1 QVGMAQAG
9 GSVLDQYLAGAGIVE
24 VELDDLERFADAGQD
39 GCSGLHD
46 GGPFEKGVCGAGRV
60 RGPAGRAGGGACGG
74 PGAHYARAPD
84 SQLDVHRAGLG
95 VEVES
100 TLAQLAAPAGL
111 LEATERH
118 RGVEA
123 VVL

>member
-1 QVGMAQAG
+1 RESWRQRAVGQVQVGMAQAG

-60 RGPAGRAGGGACGG
+60 RGPAGRAGGGAGG
-74 PGAHYARAPD
+74 GTGAHYARAPD
-84 SQLDVHRAGLG
+84 SQMENYQAGMC
-95 VEVES
+95 VKIES
-100 TLAQLAAPAGL
+100 TLY
-111 LEATERH
+111 
-118 RGVEA
+118 
-123 VVL
+123 